1 MHQGFRAL
9 QVRDARPLRGLLHG
23 QLRDGRAPAR
33 GRLHGWIRAADRPPP
48 VRPSP
53 TSSRDQRSRGPTGTA
68 DPRLITSSTQA
79 VEIPVP
85 PGQSPLDV
93 LAAIIRLLVDE
104 QGAEV
109 AEAHDLMDGT

>member
-1 MHQGFRAL
+1 
-9 QVRDARPLRGLLHG
+9 
-23 QLRDGRAPAR
+23 
-33 GRLHGWIRAADRPPP
+33 
-48 VRPSP
+48 
-53 TSSRDQRSRGPTGTA
+53 
-68 DPRLITSSTQA
+68 LITSSTQA

-109 AEAHDLMDGT
+109 AEAHDLMDGTVCIDLRVPARLVGEGGVAGEPASV